1 LLFINDVKKLKYS
14 VVIGKTP
21 EVDIAMVASAVVHAS
36 KLSLGGWQATSVLKC
51 CARTLKV

>member
-1 LLFINDVKKLKYS
+1 VKKLKHI

-21 EVDIAMVASAVVHAS
+21 GVGIAMVASAMVQAS

-51 CARTLKV
+51 CTRTLKV